1 MNISKEEII
10 IETDNTK
17 VRIIDLEANTK
28 APWHHHSEVKDE
40 FFCLEGVIEVKYRN
54 PEKTVLLSPGQR
66 CTVETGVIHRVTN
79 PSNIPSRYL
88 LVQGIGKYDFIKD
101 DL

>member
-1 MNISKEEII
+1 MNMSKEEII
-10 IETDNTK
+10 VETENTK
-17 VRIIDLEANTK
+17 VRIIDLDANTK
-28 APWHHHSEVKDE
+28 SLWHYHSEVKDE
-40 FFCLEGVIEVKYRN
+40 FFCLEGVIEVQYKK
-54 PEKTVLLSPGQR
+54 PEETILLSPGQR

-79 PSNIPSRYL
+79 PGNTPSKYL

>member
-17 VRIIDLEANTK
+17 VRIIGLDANKK
-28 APWHHHSEVKDE
+28 APWHHHTEVKDE
-40 FFCLEGVIEVKYRN
+40 FFCLEGVIEVQYKN
-54 PEKTVLLSPGQR
+54 PGKTVLLSPGER
-66 CTVETGVIHRVTN
+66 CTVEAGVIHRVTN
-79 PSNIPSRYL
+79 PGNNPSKYL